1 MLDTHGARYTVR
13 AMPSLPSITAQS
25 LSRALVSE
33 GVLSEADLVS
43 LLGVERTTATLNQLE
58 LRLTQ
63 ENILSDSRL
72 LQLKGIVSGL
82 NIVDDPNTVFLPT
95 LPANIAHSTGA
106 IVIEGSPLVIAMV
119 EDLEA
124 NVNLL
129 RLTLQTPTFEVRL
142 ITADQFGDIF
152 RSLYTSEKRTDSYRE
167 CVDVFEVFNEAL
179 RRRASDILL
188 SVSIP
193 PTMRVDGA
201 EQYLKRR
208 PLDRDWVMRQ
218 AYELAGERGMKVLE
232 EKTAYDFAYSYGNVR
247 FRINLGYDRF
257 GVTISARTLSSKVP
271 TMDALGLPEAI
282 RNLITNE
289 RGLVLVTGP
298 TGSGK
303 STTLAS
309 LLSGLAES
317 SPRHLITL
325 EDPIEYYL
333 TSSAAVVHQ
342 RELGRDFFT
351 FPDALRQAL
360 RQDPDVILVGELRD
374 HETMSTAVTAA
385 ETGHLV
391 FATMHTY
398 DAASSIA
405 RLVAAFPTD
414 EQDQIRAQLAY
425 VLRGI
430 VSQTL
435 LPLSSGKGRIAA
447 FEIMLN
453 NPAIQSNIR
462 KADGHGQLRQTIETS
477 AKKGMCTMD
486 MSLVDLVLKGLVSEK
501 EAEERCRDIE
511 DFRRRLSSGTRH

>member
-1 MLDTHGARYTVR
+1 M
-13 AMPSLPSITAQS
+13 SSIPSITAES
-25 LSRALVSE
+25 LATALVRE
-33 GVLSEADLVS
+33 GVLAESDLIS
-43 LLGVERTTATLNQLE
+43 LLGAERSTVTLNQLE
-58 LRLTQ
+58 LRLTE
-63 ENILSDSRL
+63 ENVLSDSRL
-72 LQLKGIVSGL
+72 LQLKGMVSGRS
-82 NIVDDPNTVFLPT
+82 IVDDPKAVYLAT
-95 LPANIAHSTGA
+95 LPANIAQATGS
-106 IVIEGSPLVIAMV
+106 VVLDCEPLTVAMV

-129 RLTLQTPTFEVRL
+129 GLTLGTPNFEISL
-142 ITADQFGDIF
+142 ITADQFSHIF
-152 RSLYTSEKRTDSYRE
+152 RFVYTQEKRSSAYRE

-188 SVSIP
+188 SVGVP
-193 PTMRVDGA
+193 PTMRVDGSV
-201 EQYLKRR
+201 QFLKRR
-208 PLDRDWVMRQ
+208 PLDRDWLLRQ
-218 AYELAGERGMKVLE
+218 ATELAKDRGMAILK

-282 RNLITNE
+282 RHLITAE

-309 LLSGLAES
+309 LLSALADT
-317 SPRHLITL
+317 SPRHLVTL

-342 RELGRDFFT
+342 RELGRDFIT

-405 RLVAAFPTD
+405 RLVAAFPPE
-414 EQDQIRAQLAY
+414 EQEQIRAQLAY

-453 NPAIQSNIR
+453 IPATQTNIR
-462 KADGHGQLRQTIETS
+462 KADGHIQLRQTIEGHS
-477 AKKGMCTMD
+477 KIGMCTMD
-486 MSLVDLVLKGLVSEK
+486 MSLVDLVLRGLVSEH
-501 EAEERCRDIE
+501 EAELRCRDLV
-511 DFRRRLSSGTRH
+511 DFRRRLSSGVHR